1 MARSNLPLLAGLL
14 LAGAA
19 GGLAAQFDR
28 DLPAFVIVAFVQG
41 AVWAV
46 AAALVLRGRDRQP
59 RLVLILGTALLLRL
73 IALAAPVFLS
83 DDINRYIWD
92 GRVQAAGLSP
102 YTEPPNSPTL
112 ASLRDPVIYP
122 RLNHLDW
129 RTIYPP
135 GAQLVFALLASLAP
149 SSVLAFKSLV
159 VAADLATALVLSA
172 WLGALGRPQA
182 WVLIY
187 AWHPLVVIELAG
199 SGHLDALALLASV
212 AALWAATRG
221 REAWAGIWIGLGAL
235 VKLYPLLLLPALV
248 GRRASRVVGAC
259 AIVVAAGYLCYAR
272 AGWAVV
278 GSLPR
283 FVAQEQFNGTLR
295 TLLEWV
301 LVPLGEPGRVAARLI
316 PLLALSGLAVGLAW
330 RGRTI
335 PPWQRAAWLVGAYCL
350 TTPSLFPWYVLW
362 LVPLLAVELRWPW
375 LWLTGAVALTYLVFA
390 EPLWRMPPWVPAVE
404 FIPLAAGLAWAP
416 AGRLYGKRD
425 DAALEAVG

>member
-1 MARSNLPLLAGLL
+1 VLTGVALVLAGAFAGVAALGAL
-14 LAGAA
+14 PDHVWAFVGLFALAGAA
-19 GGLAAQFDR
+19 YAL
-28 DLPAFVIVAFVQG
+28 
-41 AVWAV
+41 AV
-46 AAALVLRGRDRQP
+46 AAVVRRPPSGGRALVAILGAAVLFR
-59 RLVLILGTALLLRL
+59 LILLPTV
-73 IALAAPVFLS
+73 PSLS
-83 DDINRYIWD
+83 TDVYRYLWD

-235 VKLYPLLLLPALV
+235 VKLYPLLLLPALG

-283 FVAQEQFNGTLR
+283 FVAHEQFNGTLR

-301 LVPLGEPGRVAARLI
+301 VVPLGGPGRVAARLI

-404 FIPLAAGLAWAP
+404 FIPLAAGLAWTP